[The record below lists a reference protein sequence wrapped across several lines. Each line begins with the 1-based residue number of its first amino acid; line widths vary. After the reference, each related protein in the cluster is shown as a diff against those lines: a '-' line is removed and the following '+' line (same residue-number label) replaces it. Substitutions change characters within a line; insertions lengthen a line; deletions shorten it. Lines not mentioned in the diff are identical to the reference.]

1 MIVDVHTRI
10 WESADLLGSGAEV
23 VRRRCQP
30 WERPD
35 ASPTAHQDA
44 METVQAAFIHGY
56 ESKHLEASLP
66 IERVAA
72 YVATAPERFYG
83 FAGIDPAVGRPVKRL
98 EEALASGLVGV
109 TVSPSGQAFHPSDSR
124 AMALYEACEAQG
136 VPVFFDTAHILCHDA
151 KLEFGQPYLLDE
163 VARSF
168 PNLRMVITGLGYPFI
183 EQGLAMI
190 GKHPHVYADLSD
202 LILHPWRVYNAL
214 LLAYQHG
221 VIDRILFGS
230 NFPFCT
236 PERAI
241 VTIYSINTFPQGT
254 HLPSVPREQL
264 RSIVERDAFGA
275 LGLEA
280 PVLPPARAA
289 APPMPPAPAPLKP
302 AMAEERAT

>member
-1 MIVDVHTRI
+1 MIVDIHTRI
-10 WESADLLGSGAEV
+10 WESTDALGVAAEGL
-23 VRRRCQP
+23 RRKGCQP

-44 METVQAAFIHGY
+44 METVHAAFIHGY
-56 ESKHLEASLP
+56 ESRHLDASLP
-66 IERVAA
+66 LEKIAG
-72 YVATAPERFYG
+72 YIQTAPGRFYG
-83 FAGIDPAVGRPVKRL
+83 FAGIDPTVGKPVKRL
-98 EEALASGLVGV
+98 EEALAAGMVGV
-109 TVSPSGQAFHPSDSR
+109 NVSPTGQAFHPSDSR
-124 AMALYEACEAQG
+124 AMALYEACEAHK
-136 VPVFFDTAHILCHDA
+136 VPVFFDTAHILCHEA

-163 VARSF
+163 VARVF

-190 GKHPHVYADLSD
+190 GKHPCVYADLSD

-221 VIDRILFGS
+221 VMDQILFGS

-264 RSIVERDAFGA
+264 RSIVERDAFAA
-275 LGLEA
+275 LGLNAPALPLNRPA
-280 PVLPPARAA
+280 PVTPPPLPP
-289 APPMPPAPAPLKP
+289 KP
-302 AMAEERAT
+302 VYAEERAR